1 MEDRHLF
8 DNGKEAA
15 SFIIKYHLNALFAVV
30 LGEYFVLGVDLD
42 RYDFDSP
49 SKYLRGLL
57 KDGLD
62 RKAIEAFANYLGVVS
77 SPSGPDFDNFTH
89 MVNDYLERAPFNF
102 MNPLKNIGGVKR
114 VRDVHTE

>member
-1 MEDRHLF
+1 M
-8 DNGKEAA
+8 
-15 SFIIKYHLNALFAVV
+15 
-30 LGEYFVLGVDLD
+30 DLD

-89 MVNDYLERAPFNF
+89 MVNDYLERPPFNF
-102 MNPLKNIGGVKR
+102 TNPLKNIGGVKR
-114 VRDVHTE
+114 VCDICPAAPFCHYP